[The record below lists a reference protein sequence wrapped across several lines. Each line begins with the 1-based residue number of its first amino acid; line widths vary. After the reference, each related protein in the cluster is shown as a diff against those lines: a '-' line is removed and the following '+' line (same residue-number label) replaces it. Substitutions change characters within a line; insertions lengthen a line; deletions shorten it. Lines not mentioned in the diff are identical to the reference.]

1 MEEKYKKEII
11 DLLRVR
17 LSDLITMYER
27 TKEENLHLFKKNQE
41 LIEKN
46 NQKDNEINKLK
57 ERLET
62 YKLSNAFIITSE
74 GGDISN
80 KKHDAK
86 IRINRI
92 VKEIDRCMA
101 LLNR

>member
-1 MEEKYKKEII
+1 
-11 DLLRVR
+11 
-17 LSDLITMYER
+17 MYER
-27 TKEENLHLFKKNQE
+27 TKEENLHLFEKNQK

-46 NQKDNEINKLK
+46 NQKDKEINKLK
-57 ERLET
+57 EKLET
-62 YKLSNAFIITSE
+62 YKLSNAFIITSNE
-74 GGDISN
+74 VDISN

-86 IRINRI
+86 IRINKI

>member
-1 MEEKYKKEII
+1 VEEQQKREILEI
-11 DLLRVR
+11 LKAR
-17 LSDLITMYER
+17 LSDLITLYER
-27 TKEENLHLFKKNQE
+27 TKEENLHLFEENQK

-46 NQKDNEINKLK
+46 NQKDEEILKLK
-57 ERLET
+57 EKLET
-62 YKLSNAFIITSE
+62 YKLSNAFIITSGE
-74 GGDISN
+74 EDITE

-92 VKEIDRCMA
+92 VKEIDKCIA